1 MHGPF
6 FVVQPAASRRNPMHV
21 TAKSGN
27 LPMVK
32 FLLEG
37 WSSLAT
43 TEAHQEGSLLA
54 CSSGF
59 FTLKIRVLT
68 ICDETIHPD
77 PSSFFSWAN
86 VCTATCFRMTWVYF
100 RFTSLSFGLKL
111 QGKKGAGVPK
121 GASLMDCHE
130 HCFILL
136 LPNNARG
143 LYIGDERHT
152 F

>member
-1 MHGPF
+1 M
-6 FVVQPAASRRNPMHV
+6 VQPAASRRNPMHV
-21 TAKSGN
+21 AAKSGN

-59 FTLKIRVLT
+59 FTLIKIRVLT

-77 PSSFFSWAN
+77 PSSSFSWAN

-100 RFTSLSFGLKL
+100 RFISLSFGLKL

-130 HCFILL
+130 HKQC
-136 LPNNARG
+136 ARP
-143 LYIGDERHT
+143 LYQR
-152 F
+152 